1 MGNRARRRKQIS
13 GFVGLEQLEPRAVL
27 SGDGLLATLPLPTD
41 GPLVVTPPTAA
52 AATGFRLM
60 LPPAAPNG
68 MPVAAMIGAIDA
80 AGLPVFSFK
89 GSVTLTSSD
98 SAATFPASVTLV
110 NGRAFVPVTFRTAG
124 TQTLTAT
131 DAADA
136 ARTATASTTVS
147 APAVVTKLLVFLPPQ
162 AKAGV
167 ATAVTVLAVDAAGRP
182 VSSFNGSATVA
193 SSDSAASLPLVEVLF
208 KSGRA
213 TFEATFATAGRQTLT
228 VTSLGDSKVTGTAA
242 TTVAAPQTLASFL
255 VMVPPRVLA
264 GTAVNIAIIA
274 MDANKRPIPSYAGS
288 ATLVSSDTAAIA
300 SNNCPFAKL
309 GSQFKGKNNLTITQ
323 AKGTRGFREINY
335 FTPYFLPGTSL
346 SLPVSVTFKAGRAV
360 ARVTFATTGSQS
372 LTVRGGVAG
381 DVAGTATTA
390 VAPAPVAAK
399 LAVMLPRAVP
409 AGTPILAMLVALDAQ
424 GKPVP
429 NFTGTASLASS
440 DAAARLPTSVTFV
453 NGRAVAR
460 VVFSTLGEQTLTA
473 TSGVLI
479 GSGATQVG
487 QVTIQPVT

>member
-68 MPVAAMIGAIDA
+68 MPVAAMIGAMDA
-80 AGLPVFSFK
+80 AGLPVFSFN

-136 ARTATASTTVS
+136 ARTTTASTTVS
-147 APAVVTKLLVFLPPQ
+147 APAVATKLLVFLPPQ

-264 GTAVNIAIIA
+264 GTAVNIAVIA

-288 ATLVSSDTAAIA
+288 ATLVSSDTAA
-300 SNNCPFAKL
+300 
-309 GSQFKGKNNLTITQ
+309 T
-323 AKGTRGFREINY
+323 
-335 FTPYFLPGTSL
+335 
-346 SLPVSVTFKAGRAV
+346 LPVSVTFKAGRAV

>member
-41 GPLVVTPPTAA
+41 GPIVVTPPTAA

-136 ARTATASTTVS
+136 ARTTTASTTVS
-147 APAVVTKLLVFLPPQ
+147 APAVATKLLVFLPPQ

-288 ATLVSSDTAAIA
+288 ATLVSSDTAA
-300 SNNCPFAKL
+300 
-309 GSQFKGKNNLTITQ
+309 T
-323 AKGTRGFREINY
+323 
-335 FTPYFLPGTSL
+335 
-346 SLPVSVTFKAGRAV
+346 LPVSVTFKAGRAV